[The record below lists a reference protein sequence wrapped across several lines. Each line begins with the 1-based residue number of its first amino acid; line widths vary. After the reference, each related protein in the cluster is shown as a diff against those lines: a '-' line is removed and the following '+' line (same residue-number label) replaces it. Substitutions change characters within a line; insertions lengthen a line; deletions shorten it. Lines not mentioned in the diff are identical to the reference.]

1 MADNTITTSRQ
12 SLKPDCN
19 QLNIIDQAIIQNI
32 YTEIDEYTST
42 DTEEQITTTNVQR
55 EEDNNNN
62 MSAKNIT
69 KMIQNKLK
77 RKKKLSSSLTS
88 VGDTVN
94 QEKRTRIEG
103 IQLNCRGK
111 LSGDLLAGA
120 KSAPTTPTQQQQQ
133 QPLIQITKATER
145 GHSRAPPTPSPRVAE
160 KIIMLQQKHQ
170 QSQSPTPQQ
179 QQQQKVPPPR
189 LKRKLEENVLTIQ
202 KLNAQTDQMRLE
214 IAELKAHLGTEKGA
228 VRVLRA
234 QNESESRK
242 WKNEVKK
249 LQNAIELMRKVKKS
263 KDEACANW
271 TGSSSNHSTASC
283 STAAS
288 NSAKDV
294 NLTNHE
300 LQRLTNE
307 ITSLKDANRNLEEKL
322 QLEEIKTK
330 ERNIGQLKKET
341 ITLQKPKTN
350 KTTNNHNNN
359 HKKDI
364 NPKNAAQHSTEMKK
378 LKDIER
384 NKNNININCNINNKN
399 KTNNDKCFITTTCG
413 EKEFHSMPHEFTER
427 ILEAHNDVH
436 AYRSKD
442 HHQNS
447 DSDSALSSAPPSI
460 SPQPPATG
468 MEPADIWQT
477 IRNYTKDI
485 EKVQNELDFIQKEN
499 QLLQKEL
506 NLAKEQIFESDKTA
520 IEATKNLKNQQKLLD
535 RIKQLEQKEIELQDE
550 THELREQN
558 ELLEFRI
565 LELEESN
572 DKWSLQSNTTP
583 NSKNVWN
590 NVGGKES
597 DDAIIFTDRSDSGV
611 TSPHSHHHIDDR
623 INVISPCDLNLL
635 DHMTNED
642 LRRRLSQI
650 IKKPNI
656 DEEDKICLQQ
666 VLAFVQ
672 NLDAMSHGHDS
683 LPSSEESSSLEYIKS
698 RVSDYSSSSRSSSD
712 ICPTL
717 QLQTNKP
724 KSIPSQGRIVATVLP
739 YSSTVST
746 PNDSPQR
753 KLRAWHTTSL
763 TESGVFEGDLSE
775 TSVYTQTDPEEF
787 SNSTLSE
794 PTEAQKLNRIRE
806 QFEECA
812 KKSAFTKVPVTSSQS
827 LSPNFSDQKRL
838 QYYKDRL
845 EVLEGKLLIYE
856 SSGDRQAKLL
866 ADRLQRE
873 IVLENLVKELQDRVD
888 FLEVENSEI
897 EEEKCE
903 FEEAENDTRLRL
915 QRLEV
920 ELEILSQRNIE
931 LEMSRE
937 ALQNKLKDCRS
948 ESAILRDDLSAVQTQ
963 VCHLEEDRCRFKEN
977 FEFLHSILPALVL
990 YNAFC
995 VANSKM
1001 GNCIERDPS
1010 QPDLTRHDEVGRMSS
1025 DCDCA
1030 EAEDIYRREIANLRG
1045 EIRSLKRQINDLNSR
1060 HSEAMACADGCWE
1073 DLEKSYNDRLMASK
1087 SKEESLQKKIKQLE
1101 DCLHDDSR
1109 AANEKIC
1116 QLEDAEKELRMCL
1129 QKVSRDQRKTLQ
1141 EHGLITEEYHRL
1153 KEKYEKLVE
1162 QVDGPIKDALDREKT
1177 QNKNL
1182 KDELGYIRRI
1192 NCEQDMHYRNE
1203 LDCFQVQMDKL
1214 QKELLQIQVTN
1225 SELREEVCTLE
1236 KEVLSLHQAKK
1247 EDLDKIRCLS
1257 DEVRTKEEMCDML
1270 EKRVEKLLSGS
1281 YYRQRQQA
1289 QAVDRQMSAS
1299 FSGAVSLAQELNG
1312 SPVKRLRI
1320 EEPVDLKT
1328 AAKNL
1333 GSVLGTM
1340 KDSARTIPSH
1350 REFQNVANDVKK
1362 LAESILA
1369 NKSEVSQ
1376 VGKVSRNDEEVKQ
1389 ITPKKPKSQEIFF
1402 VEPIFLNGIT
1412 GNFVKNEDKLI
1423 SEVPS
1428 GLRKL
1433 SSTQKHR
1440 KLKTYKIPQPGFRK
1454 RFSRSLR
1461 SEIWKVITSFKT
1473 AQTEEINCQIDPER
1487 PQKKLS
1493 SLSFVSFYSVI
1504 EEDDEEIFFEPINES
1519 QVSKENWSDVQVEEE
1534 SEVLMNVTNF
1544 VIPTTTS
1551 EGTQTDILVE
1561 KPKEPIEKPEKPK
1574 LNSTKSLIESL
1585 SASAE
1590 KSIKKIENVNKIRN
1604 YLQQRF
1610 ENDQQFRKG
1619 FENMVQVAFC
1629 DGEIEEDQKFLSYEH
1644 VVKAM
1649 TFLTKLEEIYH
1660 PYEVPLLKILEEK
1673 INSRLLQ
1680 LHCKKMESE
1689 FRCTIFHPV
1698 SRKKSTGLKNI

>member
-1 MADNTITTSRQ
+1 MADNTITTSRK
-12 SLKPDCN
+12 SCKPDCN
-19 QLNIIDQAIIQNI
+19 QLNIIDRTIIQNK
-32 YTEIDEYTST
+32 YSDIDEYTST
-42 DTEEQITTTNVQR
+42 DTEEPTSTTTRYSQP
-55 EEDNNNN
+55 ED
-62 MSAKNIT
+62 MSATSTNDLPLNIT

-77 RKKKLSSSLTS
+77 RKKKLSTSLTS

-111 LSGDLLAGA
+111 LNSDLIAAA
-120 KSAPTTPTQQQQQ
+120 KSAPTTPTQQ
-133 QPLIQITKATER
+133 PASLQIRAER
-145 GHSRAPPTPSPRVAE
+145 AHSRTPAPSPRVAE
-160 KIIMLQQKHQ
+160 KIIMLQQKQQ
-170 QSQSPTPQQ
+170 QSQSPTPQQQQ

-242 WKNEVKK
+242 WKNEIKK
-249 LQNAIELMRKVKKS
+249 LQNAMELMRKVKKS

-271 TGSSSNHSTASC
+271 TSSNHH

-288 NSAKDV
+288 SSLATTSSSAKDV
-294 NLTNHE
+294 NQMNHE

-322 QLEEIKTK
+322 QMSNDAERRKVADLRELKDSYEIRLTQLSKSAKTEISRLLEEIKTK

-341 ITLQKPKTN
+341 LTLQKPKTN
-350 KTTNNHNNN
+350 KTTNHNNN
-359 HKKDI
+359 NNNTTKKDI
-364 NPKNAAQHSTEMKK
+364 NPKNATQHPTEMKK

-384 NKNNININCNINNKN
+384 NKNNINLNCNVTNKT

-413 EKEFHSMPHEFTER
+413 DKEFHSMPHEFTER

-436 AYRSKD
+436 VYRSKD

-460 SPQPPATG
+460 SPQPPANG

-485 EKVQNELDFIQKEN
+485 EKVQNDLESIQKEN
-499 QLLQKEL
+499 QTLQHEL
-506 NLAKEQIFESDKTA
+506 NLAKEQIFESEKTA
-520 IEATKNLKNQQKLLD
+520 IEATNNLKNQQKLLE

-597 DDAIIFTDRSDSGV
+597 DEAIIFTDRSDSGV

-650 IKKPNI
+650 LKKPNI
-656 DEEDKICLQQ
+656 DEEDKMCLQQ

-698 RVSDYSSSSRSSSD
+698 RVSDYSSSSRSSD
-712 ICPTL
+712 ISPTL
-717 QLQTNKP
+717 QLQKP
-724 KSIPSQGRIVATVLP
+724 KSSPTSQGRIVATVLP
-739 YSSTVST
+739 YSSAVST
-746 PNDSPQR
+746 PNESPQR

-775 TSVYTQTDPEEF
+775 TSVYTQTEPEDF
-787 SNSTLSE
+787 SNSES
-794 PTEAQKLNRIRE
+794 TEAQKLNRIRE

-812 KKSAFTKVPVTSSQS
+812 KKSAYAKVPVTSSQS
-827 LSPNFSDQKRL
+827 LSPNFSDQKRI
-838 QYYKDRL
+838 QYYKERL

-856 SSGDRQAKLL
+856 SSGDIQAKRL

-873 IVLENLVKELQDRVD
+873 IILENLVKELQDRVD

-963 VCHLEEDRCRFKEN
+963 VCHLEEDRCRFKDN
-977 FEFLHSILPALVL
+977 FEFLHSVLPALAL
-990 YNAFC
+990 FNAFC
-995 VANSKM
+995 LANDKM
-1001 GNCIERDPS
+1001 GNCIEREVSEPEV
-1010 QPDLTRHDEVGRMSS
+1010 TRHDGIGRMDNS
-1025 DCDCA
+1025 CDSLD
-1030 EAEDIYRREIANLRG
+1030 AEDILRREIANLRG
-1045 EIRSLKRQINDLNSR
+1045 EIRILKRQINDLNSR
-1060 HSEAMACADGCWE
+1060 HSEALACADGCWE

-1101 DCLHDDSR
+1101 DCLQDDAR
-1109 AANEKIC
+1109 VANEKIC
-1116 QLEDAEKELRMCL
+1116 QLEDVERELRMCL
-1129 QKVSRDQRKTLQ
+1129 QKVTRDQRKTLQ
-1141 EHGLITEEYHRL
+1141 ERGLITEEYHRL
-1153 KEKYEKLVE
+1153 KEKYEKLV
-1162 QVDGPIKDALDREKT
+1162 QQFDGPIKDALDREKT

-1203 LDCFQVQMDKL
+1203 IDCFQVQLEKL

-1225 SELREEVCTLE
+1225 SELKEEVCTLE
-1236 KEVLSLHQAKK
+1236 QQVVSLHQLRK

-1270 EKRVEKLLSGS
+1270 EKRVEKLMCGS
-1281 YYRQRQQA
+1281 YYRQR
-1289 QAVDRQMSAS
+1289 VDCQMSAS

-1312 SPVKRLRI
+1312 SPVKRIKI

-1328 AAKNL
+1328 ATKNL
-1333 GSVLGTM
+1333 GTVLGNM
-1340 KDSARTIPSH
+1340 KIDQEHPKMIVTEIT
-1350 REFQNVANDVKK
+1350 
-1362 LAESILA
+1362 
-1369 NKSEVSQ
+1369 
-1376 VGKVSRNDEEVKQ
+1376 Q
-1389 ITPKKPKSQEIFF
+1389 I
-1402 VEPIFLNGIT
+1402 
-1412 GNFVKNEDKLI
+1412 
-1423 SEVPS
+1423 
-1428 GLRKL
+1428 
-1433 SSTQKHR
+1433 
-1440 KLKTYKIPQPGFRK
+1440 
-1454 RFSRSLR
+1454 
-1461 SEIWKVITSFKT
+1461 
-1473 AQTEEINCQIDPER
+1473 
-1487 PQKKLS
+1487 
-1493 SLSFVSFYSVI
+1493 
-1504 EEDDEEIFFEPINES
+1504 
-1519 QVSKENWSDVQVEEE
+1519 
-1534 SEVLMNVTNF
+1534 
-1544 VIPTTTS
+1544 
-1551 EGTQTDILVE
+1551 
-1561 KPKEPIEKPEKPK
+1561 
-1574 LNSTKSLIESL
+1574 
-1585 SASAE
+1585 
-1590 KSIKKIENVNKIRN
+1590 
-1604 YLQQRF
+1604 
-1610 ENDQQFRKG
+1610 
-1619 FENMVQVAFC
+1619 
-1629 DGEIEEDQKFLSYEH
+1629 
-1644 VVKAM
+1644 
-1649 TFLTKLEEIYH
+1649 
-1660 PYEVPLLKILEEK
+1660 
-1673 INSRLLQ
+1673 
-1680 LHCKKMESE
+1680 
-1689 FRCTIFHPV
+1689 
-1698 SRKKSTGLKNI
+1698 